1 MAGNDAIR
9 VRDAGPGDL
18 ETIVRFN
25 MDLASESENIT
36 LDHDMVT
43 QGVKDGLRDPNKCRY
58 FMAEMDGKVVG
69 QTMIT
74 LEWSDW
80 RNGYFWWIQ
89 SVYVE
94 TDYRRRG
101 IYRTLH
107 QHIRKLAQNE
117 KNVCGL
123 RLYVYNKNERAIQTY
138 KQLGMTVTD
147 YQLCEEVW

>member
-1 MAGNDAIR
+1 MTDPNTIH
-9 VRDAGPGDL
+9 VRDAEPGDL

-25 MDLASESENIT
+25 QNLASESEHKT
-36 LDHDMVT
+36 LDHDTVT
-43 QGVKDGLRDPNKCRY
+43 LGVKDGLSDTNKCRY
-58 FMAEMDGKVVG
+58 FIAEVEGQVVG

-94 TDYRRRG
+94 PDFRRRG
-101 IYRTLH
+101 IFSTLH
-107 QHIRKLAQNE
+107 HHIRKLAQNE
-117 KNVCGL
+117 KNVCGI
-123 RLYVYNKNERAIQTY
+123 RLYVYHDNDRAIQTY

-147 YQLCEEVW
+147 YHLCEEVW